1 VTALETPRASSPS
14 VTLHVLD
21 ASGYAKKSELAE
33 VPSILASGAKL
44 WIDTVGEEAELGR
57 FLQDVLGLHPMLV
70 EDLLEDRPA
79 PKVEDYGSSLYIV
92 AHGVALKNDEVCSIE
107 VDMVLTGQ
115 WILTHRLGPSS
126 AVDDLAAELP
136 RKPQALA
143 RGPAFVAHAILD
155 RLVDS
160 YLPIVDAWD
169 DEIDRIEVAVVERP
183 SPEVVQQIFKLKRA
197 LQSLRRGAVHQ
208 RELLTRLSRGEF
220 ALVSGDALPFYRD
233 VYDHFLRVTD
243 LGDSY
248 REILSG
254 ALDIY
259 LSTVSNRMN
268 EVMKTLTLVATILLP
283 MTFMAGVWGMNFDFM
298 PELHWQYGYPLAWIL
313 MLGIGIGMVV
323 WFKTRRWL

>member
-1 VTALETPRASSPS
+1 MS
-14 VTLHVLD
+14 VTLHVVDGSGTYSKREGLEHAPASI
-21 ASGYAKKSELAE
+21 ASGS
-33 VPSILASGAKL
+33 KL
-44 WIDTVGEEAELGR
+44 WIDAVDDDAALAPFLEHELH
-57 FLQDVLGLHPMLV
+57 LHPLLI

-79 PKVEDYGSSLYIV
+79 PKVEDYGTALYVV
-92 AHGVALKNDEVCSIE
+92 AHGVVMKDDEICAVE
-107 VDMVLTGQ
+107 VDIVLTAQ
-115 WILTHRLGPSS
+115 WILTHRHGPAA
-126 AVDDLAAELP
+126 AVESLASELA
-136 RKPQALA
+136 RKPQPLQ
-143 RGPAFVAHAILD
+143 RGPAFIAHAILD

-169 DEIDRIEVAVVERP
+169 DQIDQIEVAVVEKAT
-183 SPEVVQQIFKLKRA
+183 PEIVQRIFKLKRA

-208 RELLTRLSRGEF
+208 RELLSRLSRGEF
-220 ALVSGDALPFYRD
+220 PLVSGDALPFYRD

-243 LGDSY
+243 LSDSY

-283 MTFMAGVWGMNFDFM
+283 MTFVAGVWGMNFDFM
-298 PELHWQYGYPLAWIL
+298 PELHWRYGYPVAWII
-313 MLGIGIGMVV
+313 MLGIGGGMVA